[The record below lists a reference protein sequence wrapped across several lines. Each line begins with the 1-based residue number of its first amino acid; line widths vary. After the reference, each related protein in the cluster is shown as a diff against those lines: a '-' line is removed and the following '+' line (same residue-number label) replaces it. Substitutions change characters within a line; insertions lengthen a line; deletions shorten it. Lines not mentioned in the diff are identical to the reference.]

1 MAQALYLK
9 LILVVWRGMKMIR
22 GQNKENKVCFQ
33 SCFGG
38 DLLFVFVFFLQL
50 TLKRL
55 DGAQR
60 FGRVVLLGGF
70 ERDKCFNKT
79 KAS

>member
-33 SCFGG
+33 SCFVG
-38 DLLFVFVFFLQL
+38 DLLFVFFAVDIE
-50 TLKRL
+50 K
-55 DGAQR
+55 A
-60 FGRVVLLGGF
+60 GRCSKF
-70 ERDKCFNKT
+70 WMRCF
-79 KAS
+79 ARWI

>member
-9 LILVVWRGMKMIR
+9 LILVVWRGMKMIQ

-38 DLLFVFVFFLQL
+38 DLLFGFFFAVDIE
-50 TLKRL
+50 K
-55 DGAQR
+55 A
-60 FGRVVLLGGF
+60 GRCSKF
-70 ERDKCFNKT
+70 WMRCF
-79 KAS
+79 ARWI

>member
-38 DLLFVFVFFLQL
+38 DLLFVFSAVDIE
-50 TLKRL
+50 K
-55 DGAQR
+55 A
-60 FGRVVLLGGF
+60 GRCSKF
-70 ERDKCFNKT
+70 WMRCF
-79 KAS
+79 ARWI